1 MLFLMSDILDFA
13 QIEAKSFVL
22 NITRCN
28 VEDLLHE
35 CLNVFKL
42 KAQEKNLELNV
53 QFENSG
59 LPDQSASIMT
69 DKNRLTQI
77 IINLLSN
84 ALKYT

>member
-1 MLFLMSDILDFA
+1 VDERGQQFLEIATNCANLMLFLMSDILDFA

-28 VEDLLHE
+28 IEDLLHD

-53 QFENSG
+53 QFENSEV
-59 LPDQSASIMT
+59 PDH
-69 DKNRLTQI
+69 
-77 IINLLSN
+77 
-84 ALKYT
+84 

>member
-42 KAQEKNLELNV
+42 KAQEKNLDLSV
-53 QFENSG
+53 QF
-59 LPDQSASIMT
+59 
-69 DKNRLTQI
+69 
-77 IINLLSN
+77 
-84 ALKYT
+84 